1 MIAPIEV
8 NMELLQRE
16 ASRHLAYWLKH
27 GVLCPS
33 VRAAT
38 EDMDL
43 PVAAF
48 HKALAHAIV
57 REAVSVARR
66 SDPGINLFHFC

>member
-16 ASRHLAYWLKH
+16 ASRHLAYWLQH
-27 GVLCPS
+27 GVLCAS

-48 HKALAHAIV
+48 HKALAYGVVRKAAAMAKAI
-57 REAVSVARR
+57 
-66 SDPGINLFHFC
+66 DPDVNLLPLC